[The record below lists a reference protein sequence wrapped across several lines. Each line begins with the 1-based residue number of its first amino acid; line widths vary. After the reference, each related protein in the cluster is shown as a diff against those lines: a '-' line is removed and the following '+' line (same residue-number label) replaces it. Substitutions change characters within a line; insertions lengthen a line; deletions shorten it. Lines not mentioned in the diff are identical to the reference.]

1 MAQCLLTERER
12 GEFAAQN
19 ALFDQG
25 LYVLGELPVVVLA
38 AFQNT
43 HAVADGDQRV
53 G

>member
-12 GEFAAQN
+12 GKFAEQN

-25 LYVLGELPVVVLA
+25 LHVLGELPVVVLA
-38 AFQNT
+38 AFQNA
-43 HAVADGDQRV
+43 HAVADGDERV